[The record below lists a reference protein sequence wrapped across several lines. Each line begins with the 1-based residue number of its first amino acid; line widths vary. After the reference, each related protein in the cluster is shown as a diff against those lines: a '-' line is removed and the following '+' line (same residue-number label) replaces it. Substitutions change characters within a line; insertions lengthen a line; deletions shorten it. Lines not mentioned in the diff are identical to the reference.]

1 MRNLIR
7 FIILLM
13 PVLVSAQGFPGVDPQ
28 KMQAM
33 MEKAKEMQ
41 ECRGKVDQ
49 VKVQA
54 FKQRGKQMSAKIK
67 ALCAAGKRE
76 EAVTEAL
83 SYSKELASDSTM
95 SDVKKCGKI
104 MEEFMPDLSTV
115 EQTYEQ
121 DSSAG
126 HICDK

>member
-13 PVLVSAQGFPGVDPQ
+13 PALVLAQGFSGVDPQ

-41 ECRGKVDQ
+41 QCMGKVDQ
-49 VKVQA
+49 VKIQA

-104 MEEFMPDLSTV
+104 MEGFMPDLSSV
-115 EQTYEQ
+115 EPTNEQ
-121 DSSAG
+121 DSSTG
-126 HICDK
+126 RICDK

>member
-13 PVLVSAQGFPGVDPQ
+13 PALVSAQGFPGVDPQ
-28 KMQAM
+28 KMQEM

-41 ECRGKVDQ
+41 QCMGKVDQ
-49 VKVQA
+49 VKIQA

-121 DSSAG
+121 DSSTG